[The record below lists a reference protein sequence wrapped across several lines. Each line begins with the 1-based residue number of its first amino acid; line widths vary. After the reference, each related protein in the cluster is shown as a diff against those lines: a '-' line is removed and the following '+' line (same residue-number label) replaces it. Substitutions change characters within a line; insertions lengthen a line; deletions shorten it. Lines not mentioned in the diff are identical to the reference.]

1 MYFAADLG
9 MRQTAQMSAMLRILF
24 TGFLWL
30 CIKAVPLS
38 AQARITME
46 SISLEHGLSDRFAR
60 TIFRD
65 KQGFLWIGTRNG
77 LNRYDGCNM
86 YSYNSQL
93 APPYHISADDVHWI
107 AQTQRGKIVVGFGSP
122 VVAFDLLDPSTGQAS
137 PMRPPPQSQWGQL
150 LASKNGHLFFTASQQ
165 QRYSLYRYDEASAK
179 LVHLIHLPPH
189 YQRDD
194 AKLADSQGRIWMLW
208 REAGGKLALDRYDHN
223 GKKISSLPSSIAGS
237 VTVDEKDHISLFETS
252 SGEICLLAGRQ
263 GLFFYNPQSDRF
275 ELRCAIPGQFDFVD
289 AQEDKQGNIFIKT
302 LGQTGQTTGLLLV
315 KKNSQLIDYSWLKE
329 AVPQSYTFYSEDY
342 TTWLMACTGDGLK
355 RLYYK
360 PPAVRTFL
368 SNINAGTAYGAS
380 IRGICSDPAGRI
392 IVSTER
398 DGWHEIDPLT
408 GATRHLRQGSQLSLG
423 RNMVSAP
430 DGSIWGVD
438 NELIQYFPQTA
449 TFKTWPLPA
458 KVEAF
463 HLSQS
468 GLLWLGF
475 RGQIGTLTPQDG
487 RFEYWT
493 DASGLNPLEGR
504 LTNFILETQDGSIWV
519 GSDQGLSQIKPQAR
533 AFKFYGAQ
541 HGLPSTQVTCI
552 HESADHTL
560 WLGTL
565 GGGLCKFEP
574 LSERVQ
580 LVISRT
586 QGLAND
592 HIAGILPG
600 GADELWVST
609 YAGLSLVYLKEK
621 TCRNFFQ
628 LDGFLHDEFNRF
640 SFFKDQRSGRMYW
653 GSIKG
658 LSSFLPA
665 ELLEK
670 EPSAPIL
677 LSEMTYFDQSGEKR
691 ITTTHFKQA
700 LLNDGH
706 GAVPPVFIH
715 PNNRFLKL
723 RFALATFVH
732 TAQNQYAYRIDGL
745 HSDWNALGPNGE
757 LIINYLPTGR
767 YTLRIKAADRH
778 GHWGR
783 QELVLPIVVL
793 RYWYHQ
799 WWAWLLW
806 SSLATAVLLGLYYFR
821 EKRLKLQHQY
831 QLEQQEAARLKDLNA
846 FKNRL
851 YANITHEF
859 RPPLTVM
866 LGIARQLTSSLPR
879 QEPAPAANQPAWQT
893 QLKLMERNGQH
904 LLGLVNQMLDLA
916 KAENST
922 LKMNKVQ
929 ADILPFIHFV
939 AESFSSLANQQNVI
953 LKVESR
959 EAQLLMDYEP
969 ELLRQILSN
978 LLTNG
983 LKYTPSG
990 GRLSL
995 EISRQPTD
1003 AASDTPEAPPGQEE
1017 LWLKVSDTGPGI
1029 APEDL
1034 PHVFNR
1040 FFSGQTELEARA
1052 LPSGSSPVWGEQAGT
1067 GIGLALVK
1075 ELVTLLS
1082 GHIKVTSPVGEGAI
1096 FLVVLPITHDAPLQN
1111 EPIVTE
1117 VQLASSLQ
1125 PTPSQHKPSI
1135 LVVEDNADI
1144 VQYLQLCLQDQY
1156 QLIFAYNGHF
1166 GLEKALSEVPDI
1178 ILSDVI
1184 MPGMDGFELCHAL
1197 KTDSRTSHIPVV
1209 MLTAKGDVESRI
1221 AGLRQGADA
1230 YLVKP
1235 FHQEELL
1242 VILHNLLQWRQ
1253 KLQAHYQTAGLSG
1266 EQPPSSLHKAPE
1278 DAFLQQLRE
1287 LIEAELDNSALSP
1300 QDICRKM
1307 GMGHTNLNLKVNALT
1322 GMPISLFIR
1331 QMRLHKAK
1339 TLLSTT
1345 QLTVSEIAYQT
1356 GFNDPKYFSRVFA
1369 EKYGAPPSSFRG

>member
-1 MYFAADLG
+1 
-9 MRQTAQMSAMLRILF
+9 MRQTAQMPSMLRILF

-30 CIKAVPLS
+30 CIKAVPLC
-38 AQARITME
+38 AQARITIE

-93 APPYHISADDVHWI
+93 PPPNHISADDVHWI
-107 AQTQRGKIVVGFGSP
+107 SQTKSGKIVVGFGSP
-122 VVAFDLLDPSTGQAS
+122 AVAFDLLDPTTGQS
-137 PMRPPPQSQWGQL
+137 DPMRPPPQSQWEQL
-150 LASKNGHLFFTASQQ
+150 LASKSGSLFFTASRQ

-179 LVHLIHLPPH
+179 LVHLIHLPH
-189 YQRDD
+189 YYQRDD
-194 AKLADSQGRIWMLW
+194 AKLADSQGRIWMVW
-208 REAGGKLALDRYDHN
+208 RQPGGELGLDRYDHN
-223 GKKISSLPSSIAGS
+223 GKKISSLPSFIGGS
-237 VTVDEKDHISLFETS
+237 VILDEKDHINLFETS
-252 SGEICLLAGRQ
+252 SGEICLLVVRQ
-263 GLFFYNPQSDRF
+263 GLFAYNPKSDRF
-275 ELRCAIPGQFDFVD
+275 ELRCAIPGEYDFVD
-289 AQEDKQGNIFIKT
+289 AQEDKQGNLFIKT
-302 LGQTGQTTGLLLV
+302 FGKTGQTTGLLLL
-315 KKNSQLIDYSWLKE
+315 KKNNRLVDYSWLKE

-342 TTWLMACTGDGLK
+342 TSWLIACTGDGLK
-355 RLYYK
+355 RLYYR

-368 SNINAGTAYGAS
+368 GHINAGTAYGAS
-380 IRGICSDPAGRI
+380 IRGICSDQEGRI

-398 DGWHEIDPLT
+398 DGWHEINPLT
-408 GATRHLRQGSQLSLG
+408 GATRHLRTGSQLSLG
-423 RNMVSAP
+423 RNLVSAP

-438 NELIQYFPQTA
+438 NELIQYFPETG
-449 TFKTWPLPA
+449 TFKTWALPA

-463 HLSQS
+463 HLSRS

-475 RGQIGTLTPQDG
+475 RGQIGILNPQDG
-487 RFEYWT
+487 HFEYWT
-493 DASGLNPLEGR
+493 DAGGLNPLVGK
-504 LTNFILETQDGSIWV
+504 LTNFVLETHDGSIWI
-519 GSDQGLSQIKPQAR
+519 GSDQGLTQIKPQAR
-533 AFKFYGAQ
+533 AFQFYGAQ
-541 HGLPSTQVTCI
+541 NGLPSTQVTCI
-552 HESADHTL
+552 YESEDHAL

-574 LSERVQ
+574 SAGRVQ
-580 LVISRT
+580 AVINRS
-586 QGLAND
+586 QGLANE
-592 HIAGILPG
+592 HVAGILPG
-600 GADELWVST
+600 GKNELWVST
-609 YAGLSLVYLKEK
+609 YAGLSLVYLKERS
-621 TCRNFFQ
+621 CRNFFQ

-640 SFFKDQRSGRMYW
+640 SFFKDEGSGRMYW

-665 ELLEK
+665 ELLKK

-691 ITTTHFKQA
+691 ITTTHFKQVH
-700 LLNDGH
+700 LNDGH
-706 GAVPPVFIH
+706 WAVPPVLVH

-723 RFALATFVH
+723 RFALAKFVH

-745 HSDWNALGPNGE
+745 HSGWNTLGANGE
-757 LIINYLPTGR
+757 LIINYLPTGK

-793 RYWYHQ
+793 KYWYHQ

-806 SSLATAVLLGLYYFR
+806 SSLATAALAGLYSFR
-821 EKRLKLQHQY
+821 EKRVKLQHQY

-859 RPPLTVM
+859 RTPLTVM
-866 LGIARQLTSSLPR
+866 LGIARHLTSSLPR
-879 QEPAPAANQPAWQT
+879 QERAPTANEPAWQT

-978 LLTNG
+978 LLANG

-995 EISRQPTD
+995 EISKHPTD
-1003 AASDTPEAPPGQEE
+1003 PSEAPLSQEE

-1034 PHVFNR
+1034 PRVFNR
-1040 FFSGQTELEARA
+1040 FFSGQTEFDARTIQ
-1052 LPSGSSPVWGEQAGT
+1052 SGSSSLWEEQAGT

-1075 ELVTLLS
+1075 ELVTLLG
-1082 GHIKVTSPVGEGAI
+1082 GHIRAISPVGEGAT

-1111 EPIVTE
+1111 EPTATE
-1117 VQLASSLQ
+1117 VHPAAGSQPAISL
-1125 PTPSQHKPSI
+1125 HKPSI
-1135 LVVEDNADI
+1135 LIVEDNADI

-1156 QLIFAYNGHF
+1156 QLTFAYNGHF

-1184 MPGMDGFELCHAL
+1184 MPGMDGFELCQAL
-1197 KTDSRTSHIPVV
+1197 KTDLRTSHIPVV

-1242 VILHNLLQWRQ
+1242 VIFHNLLQGRQ
-1253 KLQAHYQTAGLSG
+1253 KLQAHYQAAGLSG
-1266 EQPPSSLHKAPE
+1266 EQMPSSLNKAPE

-1322 GMPISLFIR
+1322 GMPVSLFIR
-1331 QMRLHKAK
+1331 QTRLHKAK
-1339 TLLSTT
+1339 ILLSTT
-1345 QLTVSEIAYQT
+1345 QLSVSEIAYQT

-1369 EKYGAPPSSFRG
+1369 EKYGAPPSSFR